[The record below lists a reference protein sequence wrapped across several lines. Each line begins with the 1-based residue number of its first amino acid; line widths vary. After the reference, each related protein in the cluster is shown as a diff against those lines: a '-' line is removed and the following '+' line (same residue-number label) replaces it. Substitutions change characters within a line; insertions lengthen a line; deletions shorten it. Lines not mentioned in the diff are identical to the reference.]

1 MLYPRARESIWGNI
15 KIIQSFYPAVNFYLL
30 QYNIYLQGGFRN
42 VLLYLIQDGIHAS
55 KYTYLHKNSSG
66 DVCIHQTD
74 DAIIV
79 PCDVVM
85 SASATTTNIL
95 MYFTLICKSLIK
107 CFVWYTNVCWENIH
121 NTDCLPVSDHWTRV
135 FKKQFL

>member
-1 MLYPRARESIWGNI
+1 M
-15 KIIQSFYPAVNFYLL
+15 IQNFYPGVNFYLL
-30 QYNIYLQGGFRN
+30 QHNIYLQGGFRN
-42 VLLYLIQDGIHAS
+42 DLLYLIQDGIHAS

-107 CFVWYTNVCWENIH
+107 CFVWYTNVCWENIY
-121 NTDCLPVSDHWTRV
+121 NTDCLPVSDH
-135 FKKQFL
+135 